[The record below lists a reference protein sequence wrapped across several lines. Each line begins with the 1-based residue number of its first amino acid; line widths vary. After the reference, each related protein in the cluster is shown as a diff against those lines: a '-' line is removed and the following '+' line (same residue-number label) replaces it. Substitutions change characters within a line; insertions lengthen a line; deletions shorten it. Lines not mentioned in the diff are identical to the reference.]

1 MYKYI
6 EIIEDETSEVV
17 SRMDVT
23 TQSERNLEKIL
34 GGINRNLNH
43 NAKYLRKQGLF
54 EAEIIHRKK
63 TILK

>member
-43 NAKYLRKQGLF
+43 NVKVLPKVGHSTTNV
-54 EAEIIHRKK
+54 E
-63 TILK
+63 

>member
-43 NAKYLRKQGLF
+43 NEF
-54 EAEIIHRKK
+54 SIIEKESDEK
-63 TILK
+63 LPPIQM

>member
-43 NAKYLRKQGLF
+43 NVIGLGEVAEPEAK
-54 EAEIIHRKK
+54 
-63 TILK
+63 

>member
-43 NAKYLRKQGLF
+43 NEF
-54 EAEIIHRKK
+54 SIIEKESDEK
-63 TILK
+63 LPPIQL